1 MSHLVRFADGSGTI
15 RVGLLT
21 DEQLRPLAVA
31 SMSDLLRRPV
41 AEIREL
47 AEAAGEPVSTAGT
60 RLLPPLDGRMEVW
73 AAGVTYLRSEE
84 ARREES
90 ADEDIYARVYR
101 AERPELF
108 FKSAAWR
115 VVTDGEPIAIR
126 ADSANNVP
134 EPELGLL
141 LTGAGEIAGY
151 VVVDDV
157 SSRSIEGENP
167 LYLPQAKIY
176 TGSCAVSARVRP
188 AWEVPDPL
196 SLGFRMRILRDGH
209 EVFAGDASTA
219 QLNRKPAGL
228 VEYLWR
234 ENDFPDGA
242 VLSAGTSVV
251 PGLDQGLRPGDVVEI
266 EIDEVGSLR
275 SPVVLGADE
284 VRRVLA
290 ARAPQ
295 PGH

>member
-1 MSHLVRFADGSGTI
+1 MSHLVRFADGTGTTG
-15 RVGLLT
+15 VGLLT

-47 AEAAGEPVSTAGT
+47 AEAAGKPVPAAGT

-73 AAGVTYLRSEE
+73 AAGVTYRRSEE

-90 ADEDIYARVYR
+90 ADEDVYARVYR
-101 AERPELF
+101 AQRPELF
-108 FKSAAWR
+108 FKSPAWR
-115 VVTDGEPIAIR
+115 VVTDDEPVAIR

-141 LTGAGEIAGY
+141 LTGTGEVAGY

-188 AWEVPDPL
+188 AWEVPAPQ
-196 SLGFRMRILRDGH
+196 SLGLRMRILRDGH
-209 EVFAGDASTA
+209 EVFAGEASTA
-219 QLNRKPAGL
+219 QLNREPAAL

-234 ENDFPDGA
+234 DNDFPDGA
-242 VLSAGTSVV
+242 VLSTGTSVV

-284 VRRVLA
+284 VRRALA
-290 ARAPQ
+290 AR
-295 PGH
+295 

>member
-1 MSHLVRFADGSGTI
+1 MSHLVRFADRTGGI
-15 RVGLLT
+15 RVGLLAG
-21 DEQLRPLAVA
+21 EQLRPLAVA
-31 SMSDLLRRPV
+31 SMGELLRRPV
-41 AEIREL
+41 AEIRAL
-47 AEAAGEPVSTAGT
+47 AEAAGEPGSTAGV

-90 ADEDIYARVYR
+90 ADEDVYARVYR
-101 AERPELF
+101 AQRPELF

-115 VVTDGEPIAIR
+115 VVTDDEPIAVR

-141 LTGAGEIAGY
+141 LTGTGEIAGY
-151 VVVDDV
+151 LVVDDV

-188 AWEVPDPL
+188 AWEVPDPR
-196 SLGFRMRILRDGH
+196 SLELRMRILRDGT

-219 QLNRKPAGL
+219 QLNREPAEL

-234 ENDFPDGA
+234 DNDFPDGA
-242 VLSAGTSVV
+242 VLSTGTSVV
-251 PGLDQGLRPGDVVEI
+251 PGLDLGLRPGDVVEI
-266 EIDEVGSLR
+266 EIAEVGSLR
-275 SPVVLGADE
+275 SSVVLGADE

-290 ARAPQ
+290 TR
-295 PGH
+295 

>member
-1 MSHLVRFADGSGTI
+1 MSHLVRFDGGGGDV

-21 DEQLRPLAVA
+21 GDEVRPLAVG

-47 AEAAGEPVSTAGT
+47 AEAAGEPRPTAGT

-90 ADEDIYARVYR
+90 TDEDVYARVYR
-101 AERPELF
+101 AKRPELF

-115 VVTDGEPIAIR
+115 VVTDGEPIAVR

-141 LTGAGEIAGY
+141 LTAGGETAGY
-151 VVVDDV
+151 LVVDDV

-167 LYLPQAKIY
+167 LYLPQAKSY

-196 SLGFRMRILRDGH
+196 SLDLRMRILREGH
-209 EVFAGDASTA
+209 EVFAGAASTS
-219 QLNRKPAGL
+219 QLNRKPADL
-228 VEYLWR
+228 IEYLLR
-234 ENDFPDGA
+234 DNDFPDGA
-242 VLSAGTSVV
+242 VLSTGTSVV
-251 PGLDQGLRPGDVVEI
+251 PGLDQGLQPGDVVEI
-266 EIDEVGSLR
+266 EIAEVGSLR

-290 ARAPQ
+290 GR
-295 PGH
+295 

>member
-1 MSHLVRFADGSGTI
+1 MSHLVRFADDTGTV

-21 DEQLRPLAVA
+21 DARLRPLAVA
-31 SMSDLLRRPV
+31 SMS
-41 AEIREL
+41 EL
-47 AEAAGEPVSTAGT
+47 AEAAGEPVSAAGA

-90 ADEDIYARVYR
+90 ADEDAYARVYR

-126 ADSANNVP
+126 TDSANDVP

-141 LTGAGEIAGY
+141 LTAAGEIAGY

-188 AWEVPDPL
+188 AWEVPDPQA
-196 SLGFRMRILRDGH
+196 LGLRMRVLRDGD
-209 EVFAGDASTA
+209 EVFAGEASTA

-234 ENDFPDGA
+234 DNDFPDGA
-242 VLSAGTSVV
+242 VLSTGTSVV
-251 PGLDQGLRPGDVVEI
+251 PGLDQGLRAGDVGESEI
-266 EIDEVGSLR
+266 AEVGSLR

-284 VRRVLA
+284 VRRALA
-290 ARAPQ
+290 AR
-295 PGH
+295 

>member
-1 MSHLVRFADGSGTI
+1 MSHLVRFTDGTGDT

-21 DEQLRPLAVA
+21 DERLRPLAVT
-31 SMSDLLRRPV
+31 SMSDLLRHTV

-47 AEAAGEPVSTAGT
+47 VEAAGEPVSTVGT

-73 AAGVTYLRSEE
+73 AAGVTYQRSEE

-90 ADEDIYARVYR
+90 ADEDVYARVYR

-115 VVTDGEPIAIR
+115 VVTDGEPIAVR

-141 LTGAGEIAGY
+141 LTGAGEVAGY

-196 SLGFRMRILRDGH
+196 SLSLRMRILRDGH
-209 EVFAGDASTA
+209 EVFDGEAGTA
-219 QLNRKPAGL
+219 QLKREPAGL

-234 ENDFPDGA
+234 DNDFPDGA
-242 VLSAGTSVV
+242 VLSTGTSVV

-266 EIDEVGSLR
+266 EIGEVGSLR

-284 VRRVLA
+284 VRRALA
-290 ARAPQ
+290 AR
-295 PGH
+295 

>member
-1 MSHLVRFADGSGTI
+1 MSHLVRFADGTGTT
-15 RVGLLT
+15 RVGLLA
-21 DEQLRPLAVA
+21 DDQLRPLAVA
-31 SMSDLLRRPV
+31 SMSDLLRRPM
-41 AEIREL
+41 AEIRAL
-47 AEAAGEPVSTAGT
+47 AEAAGEPVPTAGT

-90 ADEDIYARVYR
+90 ADEDVYARVYR

-108 FKSAAWR
+108 FKSPAWR
-115 VVTDGEPIAIR
+115 VVTDGEPVAIR
-126 ADSANNVP
+126 ADSPNNVP

-188 AWEVPDPL
+188 AWEVPDPRSL
-196 SLGFRMRILRDGH
+196 SLRMRILRDGH
-209 EVFAGDASTA
+209 EVFAGEASTA
-219 QLNRKPAGL
+219 QLNREPAGL

-234 ENDFPDGA
+234 DNDFPDGA
-242 VLSAGTSVV
+242 VLSTGTSVV
-251 PGLDQGLRPGDVVEI
+251 PGLDQGLRPGDEI
-266 EIDEVGSLR
+266 EIEIGEVGSLR

-290 ARAPQ
+290 AR
-295 PGH
+295 

>member
-1 MSHLVRFADGSGTI
+1 MSHLVRFADGTGTI
-15 RVGLLT
+15 RVGLLAG
-21 DEQLRPLAVA
+21 EQLRPLAVA
-31 SMSDLLRRPV
+31 SMSDLLRHSV

-47 AEAAGEPVSTAGT
+47 AESAGEPVSAAEAQ
-60 RLLPPLDGRMEVW
+60 LLPPLDGRMEVW

-90 ADEDIYARVYR
+90 ADEDVYARVYR

-115 VVTDGEPIAIR
+115 VVTDGEPIAVR

-141 LTGAGEIAGY
+141 LTAGGEIAGY

-176 TGSCAVSARVRP
+176 TGSCAVSAGVRP

-196 SLGFRMRILRDGH
+196 SLDLRMRILRDGH
-209 EVFAGDASTA
+209 EVFAGEASTA
-219 QLNRKPAGL
+219 QLNRRPVEL

-242 VLSAGTSVV
+242 VLSTGTSVV
-251 PGLDQGLRPGDVVEI
+251 PGLDEGLQPGDVVEI
-266 EIDEVGSLR
+266 EIGEVGSLR

-290 ARAPQ
+290 KR
-295 PGH
+295 

>member
-1 MSHLVRFADGSGTI
+1 MSHLVRFADDTGTV

-21 DEQLRPLAVA
+21 DERLRPLAVA
-31 SMSDLLRRPV
+31 SMSELLRHSV

-47 AEAAGEPVSTAGT
+47 AEAAGEPVSAAGA

-90 ADEDIYARVYR
+90 ADEDVYARVYR

-126 ADSANNVP
+126 TDSANDVP

-141 LTGAGEIAGY
+141 LTAAGEIAGY

-196 SLGFRMRILRDGH
+196 ALGLRMRVLRDGD
-209 EVFAGDASTA
+209 EVFAGEASTA

-234 ENDFPDGA
+234 DNDFPDGA
-242 VLSAGTSVV
+242 VLSTGTSVV

-266 EIDEVGSLR
+266 EIAEVGSLR

-290 ARAPQ
+290 TR
-295 PGH
+295 

>member
-1 MSHLVRFADGSGTI
+1 MSHLVRFADGTGDI
-15 RVGLLT
+15 RVGLLAG
-21 DEQLRPLAVA
+21 ERLRPLAVA

-41 AEIREL
+41 AQIREL
-47 AEAAGEPVSTAGT
+47 AENAGEPVPMAGT

-90 ADEDIYARVYR
+90 ADQDVYARVYR
-101 AERPELF
+101 AKRPELF

-115 VVTDGEPIAIR
+115 VVTDGEPIAVR

-141 LTGAGEIAGY
+141 LTAAGEIAGY
-151 VVVDDV
+151 LVVDDV

-176 TGSCAVSARVRP
+176 TGSCAVAARVRP

-196 SLGFRMRILRDGH
+196 ALDLRMRILRDGH
-209 EVFAGDASTA
+209 EVFAGEANTA
-219 QLNRKPAGL
+219 QLNRKPAEL

-234 ENDFPDGA
+234 DNDFPDGA
-242 VLSAGTSVV
+242 VLSTGTSVV
-251 PGLDQGLRPGDVVEI
+251 PGLDSGLQPGDVVEI
-266 EIDEVGSLR
+266 EIGEVGALR
-275 SPVVLGADE
+275 SPVVLGAGA

-290 ARAPQ
+290 AR
-295 PGH
+295 

>member
-1 MSHLVRFADGSGTI
+1 MSHLVRFADATGTV
-15 RVGLLT
+15 RVGLLAG
-21 DEQLRPLAVA
+21 ERLRPLPVG
-31 SMSDLLRRPV
+31 SMSDLLRRPLT
-41 AEIREL
+41 EIREL
-47 AEAAGEPVSTAGT
+47 AEAAGEPVSTAGR

-90 ADEDIYARVYR
+90 ADEDVYARVYR

-108 FKSAAWR
+108 FKSPAWR
-115 VVTDGEPIAIR
+115 VVTDDEPIAVR

-141 LTGAGEIAGY
+141 LTGGGEVAGY

-188 AWEVPDPL
+188 VWEVPDPL
-196 SLGFRMRILRDGH
+196 SLGLRMRILRDGH
-209 EVFAGDASTA
+209 EVFAGEASTS

-234 ENDFPDGA
+234 DNDFPDGA
-242 VLSAGTSVV
+242 VLSTGTSVV

-266 EIDEVGSLR
+266 EIAQVGSLR

-290 ARAPQ
+290 ARLR
-295 PGH
+295 

>member
-1 MSHLVRFADGSGTI
+1 MRFADGTGTV
-15 RVGLLT
+15 RVGLLAE
-21 DEQLRPLAVA
+21 EQLRPLAVA
-31 SMSDLLRRPV
+31 SMSDLLRRPL

-47 AEAAGEPVSTAGT
+47 ADAAGEPVPTDGT

-90 ADEDIYARVYR
+90 ADQDVYARVYR
-101 AERPELF
+101 ADRPELF

-115 VVTDGEPIAIR
+115 VVTDDEPIAVR

-134 EPELGLL
+134 EPELGLV
-141 LTGAGEIAGY
+141 LTRGGEVAGY

-196 SLGFRMRILRDGH
+196 SLSLRMRVLRDGH
-209 EVFAGDASTA
+209 EVFAGESSTA
-219 QLNRKPAGL
+219 QLNREPAGL

-234 ENDFPDGA
+234 DNDFPDGA
-242 VLSAGTSVV
+242 VLSTGTSVV
-251 PGLDQGLRPGDVVEI
+251 PGLDQGLRPGDAVEI
-266 EIDEVGSLR
+266 EIGEVGSLR

-290 ARAPQ
+290 SR
-295 PGH
+295 

>member
-1 MSHLVRFADGSGTI
+1 MSHLVRFADDTGTI

-21 DEQLRPLAVA
+21 DERLRPLAVA
-31 SMSDLLRRPV
+31 SMSELLRHSV

-47 AEAAGEPVSTAGT
+47 AEAAGEPVSAAGA

-90 ADEDIYARVYR
+90 ADEDVYARVYR

-126 ADSANNVP
+126 TDSANDVP

-141 LTGAGEIAGY
+141 LTAAGEIAGY

-196 SLGFRMRILRDGH
+196 ALGLRMRVLRDGD
-209 EVFAGDASTA
+209 EVFAGEASTA

-234 ENDFPDGA
+234 DNDFPDGA
-242 VLSAGTSVV
+242 VLSTGTSVV

-266 EIDEVGSLR
+266 EIAEVGSLR

-290 ARAPQ
+290 TR
-295 PGH
+295 

>member
-1 MSHLVRFADGSGTI
+1 MSHLVRFADGTGEV

-21 DEQLRPLAVA
+21 GEQVRPLAVA
-31 SMSDLLRRPV
+31 SMSDLLSRPV

-47 AEAAGEPVSTAGT
+47 ASAADEPVPTAGT

-90 ADEDIYARVYR
+90 ADEDVYARVYR
-101 AERPELF
+101 AQRPELF
-108 FKSAAWR
+108 FKSPAWR

-134 EPELGLL
+134 EPELGLV
-141 LTGAGEIAGY
+141 LTSAGEIAGY

-176 TGSCAVSARVRP
+176 TGSCAVSALVRP

-196 SLGFRMRILRDGH
+196 SLDLRMRILRDGL
-209 EVFAGDASTA
+209 EVFAGDASTE
-219 QLNRKPAGL
+219 QLNRTPAEL

-242 VLSAGTSVV
+242 VLSTGTSIV
-251 PGLDQGLRPGDVVEI
+251 PGLDLGLRPGDVVEI
-266 EIDEVGSLR
+266 EIGEVGSLR

-290 ARAPQ
+290 SR
-295 PGH
+295 

>member
-1 MSHLVRFADGSGTI
+1 MSHLVRFAGGTGDV

-21 DEQLRPLAVA
+21 DEQVRPLAVA
-31 SMSDLLRRPV
+31 SMSDLLRHPV
-41 AEIREL
+41 AEIRDL
-47 AEAAGEPVSTAGT
+47 AEAAGEPVPTAGT
-60 RLLPPLDGRMEVW
+60 RLLPPLDGRTEVW

-90 ADEDIYARVYR
+90 ADEDVYARVYR
-101 AERPELF
+101 AQRPELF
-108 FKSAAWR
+108 FKSPAWR

-141 LTGAGEIAGY
+141 LTCTGEIAGY

-176 TGSCAVSARVRP
+176 TGSCAVSAGVRP

-196 SLGFRMRILRDGH
+196 SLGLRMRILRDGH
-209 EVFAGDASTA
+209 EVFTGEANTA
-219 QLNRKPAGL
+219 QLNREPAEL

-234 ENDFPDGA
+234 DNDFPDGA
-242 VLSAGTSVV
+242 VLSTGTSIV
-251 PGLDQGLRPGDVVEI
+251 PGLDLGLRPGDVVEI
-266 EIDEVGSLR
+266 EIDQVGSLR

-290 ARAPQ
+290 AR
-295 PGH
+295 

>member
-1 MSHLVRFADGSGTI
+1 MSHLVRFADGTGTI

-21 DEQLRPLAVA
+21 DEQLRPLAVS
-31 SMSDLLRRPV
+31 SMSDLLRHPV

-47 AEAAGEPVSTAGT
+47 AEAAGEPVSTVGT

-73 AAGVTYLRSEE
+73 AAGVTYRRSEE

-108 FKSAAWR
+108 FKSPAWR
-115 VVTDGEPIAIR
+115 VVTDDEPVAIR
-126 ADSANNVP
+126 TDSANNVP

-196 SLGFRMRILRDGH
+196 SLGLRMRILRDGQ
-209 EVFAGDASTA
+209 EVFAGEASTA
-219 QLNRKPAGL
+219 QLNREPAGL

-234 ENDFPDGA
+234 DNDFPDGA
-242 VLSAGTSVV
+242 VLSTGTSVV
-251 PGLDQGLRPGDVVEI
+251 PGLDQGLQPGDVVEI

-284 VRRVLA
+284 VRRALA
-290 ARAPQ
+290 AR
-295 PGH
+295 

>member
-1 MSHLVRFADGSGTI
+1 MSHLVRFVDGTGTI

-21 DEQLRPLAVA
+21 DDQLRPLAVA

-47 AEAAGEPVSTAGT
+47 ADAAGEPVSTAGT

-90 ADEDIYARVYR
+90 ADEDVYARVYR

-115 VVTDGEPIAIR
+115 VVTDDEPIAIR

-196 SLGFRMRILRDGH
+196 SLGLRMRVLRDGQ
-209 EVFAGDASTA
+209 EVFAGEASTA
-219 QLNRKPAGL
+219 QLNREPAGL

-234 ENDFPDGA
+234 DNDFPDGA
-242 VLSAGTSVV
+242 VLSTGTSVV
-251 PGLDQGLRPGDVVEI
+251 PGLDQGLQPGDVVEI

-284 VRRVLA
+284 VRRALA
-290 ARAPQ
+290 AR
-295 PGH
+295 

>member
-1 MSHLVRFADGSGTI
+1 MSHLVRYADGTGDI
-15 RVGLLT
+15 RIGLLT
-21 DEQLRPLAVA
+21 EERLRPLAVT
-31 SMSDLLRRPV
+31 SMSDLLRHTV

-47 AEAAGEPVSTAGT
+47 AESAGEPVPTAGT
-60 RLLPPLDGRMEVW
+60 RLLPPLDGRTEVW

-90 ADEDIYARVYR
+90 ADEDVYARVYR
-101 AERPELF
+101 AKRPELF

-115 VVTDGEPIAIR
+115 VVTDDEPIAVR
-126 ADSANNVP
+126 ADSENNVP

-141 LTGAGEIAGY
+141 LTAGGETAGY

-196 SLGFRMRILRDGH
+196 SLGLRMRILRDGR
-209 EVFAGDASTA
+209 EVFAGEANTA
-219 QLNRKPAGL
+219 QLNREPAEL

-234 ENDFPDGA
+234 DNDFPHGA
-242 VLSAGTSVV
+242 VLSTGTSVV

-266 EIDEVGSLR
+266 EIDEVGALR
-275 SPVVLGADE
+275 SPVVLGAEE
-284 VRRVLA
+284 VRRVLVT
-290 ARAPQ
+290 R
-295 PGH
+295 

>member
-1 MSHLVRFADGSGTI
+1 MVRFADGTGTP
-15 RVGLLT
+15 RVGLLA
-21 DEQLRPLAVA
+21 DERLRPLAVA
-31 SMSDLLRRPV
+31 SMSELLRHSV

-47 AEAAGEPVSTAGT
+47 AETAGEPVPAAGAQ
-60 RLLPPLDGRMEVW
+60 LLPPLDGRMEVW

-90 ADEDIYARVYR
+90 ADEDVYARVYR

-108 FKSAAWR
+108 FKSPAWR
-115 VVTDGEPIAIR
+115 VVTDDEPIAVR

-141 LTGAGEIAGY
+141 LTASGEIAGY

-188 AWEVPDPL
+188 AWEVPDAL
-196 SLGFRMRILRDGH
+196 SLDLRMRILRDGH
-209 EVFAGDASTA
+209 EVFAGEANTT
-219 QLNRKPAGL
+219 QLNRGPAEL

-234 ENDFPDGA
+234 DNDFPDGA
-242 VLSAGTSVV
+242 VLSTGTSVV

-266 EIDEVGSLR
+266 EIGEVGSLR
-275 SPVVLGADE
+275 SPVALGADE

-290 ARAPQ
+290 TR
-295 PGH
+295 

>member
-1 MSHLVRFADGSGTI
+1 MSHLVRFTDGTGNI

-21 DEQLRPLAVA
+21 DERLRPLAVA

-41 AEIREL
+41 AEIRAL

-73 AAGVTYLRSEE
+73 AAGVTYQRSEE

-90 ADEDIYARVYR
+90 ADEDVYARVYR
-101 AERPELF
+101 AKRPELF
-108 FKSAAWR
+108 FKSSAWR

-126 ADSANNVP
+126 ADSANDVP

-196 SLGFRMRILRDGH
+196 SLGLRMRILRDGH
-209 EVFAGDASTA
+209 EVFAGEASTA
-219 QLNRKPAGL
+219 QLNREPAGL

-234 ENDFPDGA
+234 DNDFPDGA
-242 VLSAGTSVV
+242 VLSTGTSVV
-251 PGLDQGLRPGDVVEI
+251 PGLDQGLRPGDLVEI

-290 ARAPQ
+290 TR
-295 PGH
+295 

>member
-1 MSHLVRFADGSGTI
+1 MSHLVRFAVGTGEI

-21 DEQLRPLAVA
+21 GERLRPLAVA

-41 AEIREL
+41 AEIRAL
-47 AEAAGEPVSTAGT
+47 AEAAGEPVPAAGA

-90 ADEDIYARVYR
+90 VDQDVYARVYR

-108 FKSAAWR
+108 FKSPAWR
-115 VVTDGEPIAIR
+115 VVTDGEPIAVR

-141 LTGAGEIAGY
+141 LTATGEIAGY
-151 VVVDDV
+151 LVVDDV

-196 SLGFRMRILRDGH
+196 SLGLRMRILRDGR
-209 EVFAGDASTA
+209 EVFAGDANTS
-219 QLNRKPAGL
+219 QLNRKPAEL

-234 ENDFPDGA
+234 DNDFPDGA
-242 VLSAGTSVV
+242 VLSTGTSVV
-251 PGLDQGLRPGDVVEI
+251 PSLDLGLRPADVVEI
-266 EIDEVGSLR
+266 EIGEVGSLR

-284 VRRVLA
+284 VRRALA
-290 ARAPQ
+290 AR
-295 PGH
+295 

>member
-1 MSHLVRFADGSGTI
+1 MSHLVRFADEAGNTRI
-15 RVGLLT
+15 GLLT
-21 DEQLRPLAVA
+21 DGELRPLAVA
-31 SMSDLLRRPV
+31 SMSDLLRRP
-41 AEIREL
+41 ATEIREL
-47 AEAAGEPVSTAGT
+47 AETAGEPVSTTGT

-90 ADEDIYARVYR
+90 ADEDVYARVYR
-101 AERPELF
+101 AKRPELF
-108 FKSAAWR
+108 FKSPAWR

-126 ADSANNVP
+126 TDSANNVP

-141 LTGAGEIAGY
+141 LTDAGEIAGY

-196 SLGFRMRILRDGH
+196 SLGLRMRILRDGH
-209 EVFAGDASTA
+209 EVFAGAASTA
-219 QLNRKPAGL
+219 QLNREPAEL
-228 VEYLWR
+228 VGYLWR
-234 ENDFPDGA
+234 DNDFPDGA
-242 VLSAGTSVV
+242 VLSTGTSVV
-251 PGLDQGLRPGDVVEI
+251 PGLDLGLRPGDVVEI

-275 SPVVLGADE
+275 SPVVLGAEE
-284 VRRVLA
+284 VRRRLA
-290 ARAPQ
+290 ARQ
-295 PGH
+295 PGSDH

>member
-1 MSHLVRFADGSGTI
+1 MRFADGTGGV

-21 DEQLRPLAVA
+21 GEQLRPLAVA

-47 AEAAGEPVSTAGT
+47 ADAAGEPVSTDGV

-90 ADEDIYARVYR
+90 ADQDVYARVYR
-101 AERPELF
+101 ADRPELF

-115 VVTDGEPIAIR
+115 VVTDEEPIAVR

-134 EPELGLL
+134 EPELGLV
-141 LTGAGEIAGY
+141 LTHAGEVAGY

-176 TGSCAVSARVRP
+176 TGGCAVSARVRP

-196 SLGFRMRILRDGH
+196 SLGLRMRILRDGH
-209 EVFAGDASTA
+209 EVFTGESSTA
-219 QLNRKPAGL
+219 QLNREPAGL
-228 VEYLWR
+228 VGYLWR
-234 ENDFPDGA
+234 DNDFPDGA
-242 VLSAGTSVV
+242 VLSTGTSVV

-266 EIDEVGSLR
+266 EIGEVGSLR

-290 ARAPQ
+290 TR
-295 PGH
+295 

>member
-1 MSHLVRFADGSGTI
+1 MSHLVRFAGATGHV

-21 DEQLRPLAVA
+21 GDRVRPLAA
-31 SMSDLLRRPV
+31 ESMSDLLRRPV

-47 AEAAGEPVSTAGT
+47 AEAAGEPVSVAET
-60 RLLPPLDGRMEVW
+60 RLLPPVDGRTEVW

-90 ADEDIYARVYR
+90 TDEDVYARVYR
-101 AERPELF
+101 AKRPELF

-115 VVTDGEPIAIR
+115 VVTDGEPIAVR

-141 LTGAGEIAGY
+141 LTAGGEVAGY

-176 TGSCAVSARVRP
+176 TGSCAISARVRP

-196 SLGFRMRILRDGH
+196 SLGLRMRILREGQ
-209 EVFAGDASTA
+209 EVFAGSATTS
-219 QLNRKPAGL
+219 QLNRRPADL
-228 VEYLWR
+228 VEYLLR
-234 ENDFPDGA
+234 DNDFPDGA
-242 VLSAGTSVV
+242 VLSTGTSVV

-275 SPVVLGADE
+275 SPVVHGADE

-290 ARAPQ
+290 AR
-295 PGH
+295 

>member
-1 MSHLVRFADGSGTI
+1 MSHLVRFADGTGTI

-21 DEQLRPLAVA
+21 GEQLRPLAVA
-31 SMSDLLRRPV
+31 SMSDLLRHPV

-47 AEAAGEPVSTAGT
+47 TETAGEPVSTVGT

-90 ADEDIYARVYR
+90 ADEDVYARVYR
-101 AERPELF
+101 AQRPELF

-115 VVTDGEPIAIR
+115 VVTDDEPIAIR

-141 LTGAGEIAGY
+141 LTGTGEIAGY

-157 SSRSIEGENP
+157 SSRSIESENP

-188 AWEVPDPL
+188 VWEVPDPL
-196 SLGFRMRILRDGH
+196 SLGLRMRILRDGH
-209 EVFAGDASTA
+209 KMFAGEASTA
-219 QLNRKPAGL
+219 QLNREPAGL

-234 ENDFPDGA
+234 DNDFPDGA
-242 VLSAGTSVV
+242 VLSTGTSVV
-251 PGLDQGLRPGDVVEI
+251 PGLDQGLRPGDLVEI

-284 VRRVLA
+284 VRRALA
-290 ARAPQ
+290 AR
-295 PGH
+295 

>member
-1 MSHLVRFADGSGTI
+1 MSHLVRFSDGTGV
-15 RVGLLT
+15 RVGLLA
-21 DEQLRPLAVA
+21 DAELRPLAVA
-31 SMSDLLRRPV
+31 SMGDLLRRSV

-47 AEAAGEPVSTAGT
+47 TEAAGAPVGGA

-73 AAGVTYLRSEE
+73 AAGVTYQRSEE

-90 ADEDIYARVYR
+90 TDEDVYARVYR
-101 AERPELF
+101 AQRPELF

-115 VVTDGEPIAIR
+115 VVTDGEPIAVR

-141 LTGAGEIAGY
+141 LTSTGEVAGY

-196 SLGFRMRILRDGH
+196 SLGLRMRIRRDGH
-209 EVFAGDASTA
+209 EVFAGEANTS
-219 QLNRKPAGL
+219 QLNREPAGL

-234 ENDFPDGA
+234 DNDFPDGA
-242 VLSAGTSVV
+242 VLSTGTSVV
-251 PGLDQGLRPGDVVEI
+251 PGLDLGLRPGDVVEI
-266 EIDEVGSLR
+266 EIDEVGSLH
-275 SPVVLGADE
+275 SHVVLGAEE
-284 VRRVLA
+284 VRRALA
-290 ARAPQ
+290 AR
-295 PGH
+295 

>member
-1 MSHLVRFADGSGTI
+1 MSHLVRFADDTGTT

-21 DEQLRPLAVA
+21 DERLRPLAVA
-31 SMSDLLRRPV
+31 SMSELLRHSV

-73 AAGVTYLRSEE
+73 AAGVTYSRSEE

-90 ADEDIYARVYR
+90 ADEDVYARVYR

-126 ADSANNVP
+126 TDSANDVP

-141 LTGAGEIAGY
+141 LTAAGEIAGY

-196 SLGFRMRILRDGH
+196 ALGLRMRILRDGDQ
-209 EVFAGDASTA
+209 VFAGEASTA

-228 VEYLWR
+228 AEYLWR
-234 ENDFPDGA
+234 DNDFPDGA
-242 VLSAGTSVV
+242 VLSTGTSVV

-266 EIDEVGSLR
+266 EIAEVGSLR

-284 VRRVLA
+284 VRRALA
-290 ARAPQ
+290 TR
-295 PGH
+295 